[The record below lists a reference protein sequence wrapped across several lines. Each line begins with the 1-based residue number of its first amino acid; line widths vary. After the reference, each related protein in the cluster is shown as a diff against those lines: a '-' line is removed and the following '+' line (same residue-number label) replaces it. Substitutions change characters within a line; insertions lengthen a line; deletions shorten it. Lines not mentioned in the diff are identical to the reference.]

1 MVTDLRRI
9 VRKGVARLSAAQ
21 CRLAVF
27 ALLMAFG
34 LSAVDEARAEIV
46 MTDAVGREV
55 HLAVPATR
63 IVTNESLL
71 LISLAL
77 IDPDPIAKIAGWAAP
92 HRIDRGMYETFHK
105 RFPDIDAIPEVGGVV
120 PSAVSVESIL
130 SANPDLFVV
139 SLWHPGW
146 ESAVQTLEAA
156 GVPVIFLDGPEND
169 ERGPAEATAF
179 SIKLLGQ
186 ALGRETQAD
195 EFASFVEERYRAVAE
210 RLEGVTD
217 RPDVIID
224 AHAGTSCCATP
235 GSGNRITQYME
246 LVGGHSIGADTVPGY
261 DGQLSAE
268 YVLGIDPQVYIATGI
283 SRPGTQGGLVVGG
296 GIDEKTSRDSL
307 RRVVSSNFLGELTA
321 VREGR
326 AFGVSH
332 QLSISALNVLVLEC
346 FAKWMHPDRFSDL
359 DPADTLAEINRRFMA
374 LPLEGTFWVGMDDAP
389 KRP

>member
-1 MVTDLRRI
+1 
-9 VRKGVARLSAAQ
+9 
-21 CRLAVF
+21 
-27 ALLMAFG
+27 
-34 LSAVDEARAEIV
+34 

-55 HLAVPATR
+55 HLAAPATR

-92 HRIDRGMYETFHK
+92 RRIDRGMYETFRK

-139 SLWHPGW
+139 SLWQPGW
-146 ESAVQTLEAA
+146 ESATQTLEAA

-186 ALGRETQAD
+186 AIGRETQAV
-195 EFASFVEERYRAVAE
+195 EFAFFVEERYRSVAE
-210 RLEGVTD
+210 RLEGVTE

-235 GSGNRITQYME
+235 GSDNRITQYME
-246 LVGGHSIGADTVPGY
+246 LAGGHSIGADSVPGY

-268 YVLGIDPQVYIATGI
+268 YVLGVDPQVYIATGI

-296 GIDEKTSRDSL
+296 GIDEKTSHDSL

-321 VREGR
+321 VSEGR
-326 AFGVSH
+326 TFGVSH
-332 QLSISALNVLVLEC
+332 QLSISALSVLVLEC
-346 FAKWMHPDRFSDL
+346 FAKWMHPDLFSDL

-374 LPLEGTFWVGMDDAP
+374 LPLEGTFWVGLSDAP
-389 KRP
+389 TQP